1 MNRPSFSALL
11 AFLFALPVT
20 ARAEPP
26 PKFAKWEKA
35 ITAFENADRANPPA
49 KGALLFVGAS
59 AIVRWK
65 TLADDYPDQRVLN
78 RGFGGSQIADSTHF
92 AERMIFPYD
101 PRMILLR
108 AGGNDIHAGKS
119 AERVLAD
126 FKDFVAK
133 VRTKFPETEIVFIS
147 ISPAPSRWSEA
158 GTQKAANAFIEA
170 YIRATPHLK
179 YVETYDMV
187 LGADGKP
194 RPELFVEDQLHF
206 TPAGYKLLAERVRPV
221 LPK

>member
-1 MNRPSFSALL
+1 MNRPLILALL
-11 AFLFALPVT
+11 AFVFVLPPAL
-20 ARAEPP
+20 RAENPP
-26 PKFAKWEKA
+26 DFAKWEKA
-35 ITAFENADRANPPA
+35 ISAFEEADRANPPA

-59 AIVRWK
+59 GIVRWK
-65 TLADDYPDQRVLN
+65 TLAEDYPDQRVLN

-92 AERMIFPYD
+92 AERMIFPYA

-119 AERVLAD
+119 AERVAAD
-126 FKDFVAK
+126 FKEFVGK
-133 VRTKFPETEIVFIS
+133 VRTKLPEADIVFIS
-147 ISPAPSRWSEA
+147 ISPAASRWEEA
-158 GTQKAANAFIEA
+158 GIQKAANALIEA
-170 YIRATPHLK
+170 YIRETPHLK

-206 TPAGYKLLAERVRPV
+206 TPEGYKLLKERVRPA